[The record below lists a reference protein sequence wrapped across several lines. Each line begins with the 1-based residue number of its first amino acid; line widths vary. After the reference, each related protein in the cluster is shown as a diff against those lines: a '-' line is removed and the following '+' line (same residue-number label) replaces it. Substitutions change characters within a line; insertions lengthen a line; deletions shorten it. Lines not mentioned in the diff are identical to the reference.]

1 MLAGTRY
8 KLFVQPILLDVY
20 TDDATRS
27 EPAREWVLCG
37 LRTSAA
43 LEWEALSISYTAIIG
58 FTALF
63 FAICMGGP
71 MLKVIFINHRERFR
85 LREVAFLSLFLVLLA
100 GVFTLTA
107 LQTMHF
113 SMSDDVEVQLR
124 SLGQTLS
131 DHIYVDLKN
140 MRGQLQEWCKD
151 PSACRRSTGGG
162 NSTKSFGIHP
172 IPGCRR

>member
-20 TDDATRS
+20 TDNAARS

-37 LRTSAA
+37 LRASSA
-43 LEWEALSISYTAIIG
+43 LEWEALSISYTSIIV

-85 LREVAFLSLFLVLLA
+85 LREVAFLSLFLVLLS

-107 LQTMHF
+107 LQSVHF
-113 SMSDDVEVQLR
+113 SLSDCVEAQLG
-124 SLGQTLS
+124 SLGETLS
-131 DHIYVDLKN
+131 NHTRRLETHARAVT
-140 MRGQLQEWCKD
+140 GVVQEL
-151 PSACRRSTGGG
+151 RRSPT
-162 NSTKSFGIHP
+162 
-172 IPGCRR
+172 